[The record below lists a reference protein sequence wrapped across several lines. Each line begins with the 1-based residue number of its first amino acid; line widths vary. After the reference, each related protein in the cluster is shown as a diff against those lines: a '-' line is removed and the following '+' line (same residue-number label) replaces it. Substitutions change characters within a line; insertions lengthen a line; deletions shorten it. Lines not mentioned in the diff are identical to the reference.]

1 MLFRSRQHSSKYL
14 NAMAGTFHNCTH
26 AIASSNYARG
36 QPSVPI
42 SGKRCNRVRI
52 DMKKVTAKDVAA
64 RAGVSVSAVSRAYRG
79 NAPIAEE
86 KRKAI
91 FAAATALGYVS
102 KVDQVLAKQSSNTI
116 SMVVSEMRNPFYP
129 IVMDELTR
137 MLPGR
142 GLKAIMHVV
151 PAAEDVD
158 TMIRQVIDFRTQ
170 GVILASSTITS
181 GLARACR
188 QNGIPAV
195 LLNRVQTD
203 STMMAVCCDNYGG
216 ARTIARRFLD
226 GGRQRI
232 AFIGGRRDTS
242 THLERMRGFR
252 DQLEEAGREIAVQ
265 FDGGFSY
272 RQAYAA
278 AQEMLSSVRCR
289 TPCSAPMTSWR
300 LPCLMLHETKA
311 SRSPVIWLSSG
322 STTFRWRRGN
332 PTG

>member
-1 MLFRSRQHSSKYL
+1 
-14 NAMAGTFHNCTH
+14 
-26 AIASSNYARG
+26 
-36 QPSVPI
+36 
-42 SGKRCNRVRI
+42 
-52 DMKKVTAKDVAA
+52 MKKVTAKDVAA

-79 NAPIAEE
+79 NAPIAED

-116 SMVVSEMRNPFYP
+116 SMVLSEMRNPFYP

-232 AFIGGRRDTS
+232 AFIGGVIRRRIWNACEGFATS
-242 THLERMRGFR
+242 WKRPDARSLCSST
-252 DQLEEAGREIAVQ
+252 AGSATAKPMPLRKKCW
-265 FDGGFSY
+265 
-272 RQAYAA
+272 
-278 AQEMLSSVRCR
+278 SSVRCR
-289 TPCSAPMTSWR
+289 TPCFAPMTSWR
-300 LPCLMLHETKA
+300 LPCSMLQETKA
-311 SRSPVIWLSSG
+311 SRSPVIWL
-322 STTFRWRRGN
+322 
-332 PTG
+332 